1 MEVVIVDGPA
11 EMGALVA
18 AHVVARISAE
28 PDALVGERGVLTGT
42 ARSATVTAT
51 SHLGVHV
58 LSTERLR
65 SIMESN
71 PAAAAQMRDVVARY
85 GSPGD

>member
-28 PDALVGERGVLTGT
+28 PDALVGIATGSTPEPVYT
-42 ARSATVTAT
+42 ALESMETPRETSARVRFAM
-51 SHLGVHV
+51 LDEYIGQP
-58 LSTERLR
+58 E
-65 SIMESN
+65 
-71 PAAAAQMRDVVARY
+71 
-85 GSPGD
+85 